1 MTITYSFKIKGM
13 NKLLFYIDEDD
24 NRYDNVIT
32 QIDYYYSG
40 TDDDNVTSIY
50 HSSISLPKPKTT
62 EYKKYDDLKEEDIV
76 LWIETLINP
85 DDIILMQ
92 TVISKNIENA
102 KTKASI
108 LPWLV

>member
-1 MTITYSFKIKGM
+1 M
-13 NKLLFYIDEDD
+13 
-24 NRYDNVIT
+24 
-32 QIDYYYSG
+32 
-40 TDDDNVTSIY
+40 TSIY

-62 EYKKYDDLKEEDIV
+62 KYKKYDDLKEEDIV

-108 LPWLV
+108 LPWLI